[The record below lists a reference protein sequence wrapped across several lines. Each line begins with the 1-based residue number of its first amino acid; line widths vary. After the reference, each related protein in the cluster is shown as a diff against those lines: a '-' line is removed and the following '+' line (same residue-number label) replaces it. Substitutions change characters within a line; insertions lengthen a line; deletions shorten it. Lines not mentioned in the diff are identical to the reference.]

1 MPDDAACHAVV
12 AIIALAAMADARRPR
27 GGSTLRSP
35 MNTTTRQALTVSGLL
50 SVAVCVAA
58 QVAPVTPGWTIA
70 ETMKVRNV
78 DQVRISPDGRRVLFA
93 VTTAVMTA
101 DRSEYVSQIHVANV
115 DGSEERPITPD
126 TSSATSPRWSPD
138 GRWIAFLAKRSTV
151 SQVWLLRAD
160 GGEAHALTTGNAD
173 VASFQWSPSARQI
186 AFLRQDGPSAAE
198 ERAQRAKDDAMVVDR
213 GLKNTR
219 VWLVSVGT
227 NGSATTSERPLT
239 PPDTHVTDG
248 IDWSPDGSTLA
259 IVRTRT
265 ADWRDWPSS
274 DIAIVHATSGVVAA
288 VVQGPAADITPL
300 FSPNGRQ
307 LAYVAS
313 RDPWGRIL
321 DVWVLDVA
329 SGKSRKLAGTLDG
342 QPALI
347 GWSPNED
354 RLYFSEGRG
363 TATRLSALPLSG
375 GPPQDIDPGGAVLE
389 GFALSPARTQVA
401 FTRQTIAEPPEA
413 YISSLDR
420 FAPRQVSRAN
430 ASLPAHPIPRTEAI
444 QWQSTDGGEIEG
456 LLTYPFMYEPGKRY
470 PLALVVHA
478 GGEAFRN
485 TFLANPGIHPVT
497 EFSLRGYVVLRSN
510 ARGGA
515 LPGYG
520 AASAEPWFRP
530 KDKQY
535 ADLMT
540 GVDHVIQ
547 MGVAD
552 STRMGIM
559 GWSNGGLAT
568 SWVIT
573 QTSRFKAAVI
583 GAAFPNLMSQSAAN
597 PAVASDLG
605 AEPWMNLAPYIEHSP
620 IVYSKSV
627 STATLI
633 LHGERDDAV
642 PIGQSYEFYEALKR
656 QRVPVEMVV
665 YPRGAHAPQEPRQV
679 ADIARRHLEWMDR
692 YLRKDGQ
699 APR

>member
-1 MPDDAACHAVV
+1 
-12 AIIALAAMADARRPR
+12 
-27 GGSTLRSP
+27 
-35 MNTTTRQALTVSGLL
+35 MNTTTRQAFAVSGLL
-50 SVAVCVAA
+50 SFAVGLPATSSNRTAA
-58 QVAPVTPGWTIA
+58 QVAPVTAGWTIA

-93 VTTAVMTA
+93 VTAAVLTD
-101 DRSEYVSQIHVANV
+101 DRSEYVSQIYIASL
-115 DGSEERPITPD
+115 DGSDERPLTAD

-138 GRWIAFLAKRSTV
+138 GRWVAFLARRSTA
-151 SQVWLLRAD
+151 SQVWLIRAD
-160 GGEAHALTTGNAD
+160 GGEAHALTTGNTD
-173 VASFQWSPSARQI
+173 VGSFQWSPSGRQV
-186 AFLRQDGPSAAE
+186 AFLRPDGISVVE

-213 GLKNTR
+213 GLKHTR
-219 VWLVSVGT
+219 LWLVSVGE
-227 NGSATTSERPLT
+227 NGSATTAERPLT
-239 PPDTHVTDG
+239 PPDMHVAEG
-248 IDWSPDGSTLA
+248 FDWSPDGSTLA
-259 IVRTRT
+259 VVQTRT

-274 DIAIVHATSGVVAA
+274 DIAIVHATSGVVTP
-288 VVQGPAADITPL
+288 VVHGPAADITPL
-300 FSPNGRQ
+300 FSPDGRR

-313 RDPWGRIL
+313 RDTWGRIR
-321 DVWVLDVA
+321 DVCVLDVA
-329 SGKSRKLAGTLDG
+329 SGQSRKLADTVDG
-342 QPALI
+342 QPTLI
-347 GWSPNED
+347 GWSVNED

-375 GPPQDIDPGGAVLE
+375 APPHDIDSGGTVLDS
-389 GFALSPARTQVA
+389 FALSSTRTQVT
-401 FTRQTIAEPPEA
+401 FTRQTLAEPPEA
-413 YISSLDR
+413 YVSALDR
-420 FAPRQVSRAN
+420 FAPRRVSHAN
-430 ASLPAHPIPRTEAI
+430 ASLPVHPIPRTESI
-444 QWQSTDGGEIEG
+444 RWRSTDGGEVEG

-470 PLALVVHA
+470 PLVLVVHA

-485 TFLANPGIHPVT
+485 TFLANPGLHPVT
-497 EFSLRGYVVLRSN
+497 EFALRGYVVLRSN

-520 AASAEPWFRP
+520 PTSAVPWFRP

-540 GVDHVIQ
+540 GVDHVIH
-547 MGVAD
+547 MGIAD

-573 QTSRFKAAVI
+573 QTSRFKAAVL

-597 PAVASDLG
+597 PAIAGDMG
-605 AEPWMNLAPYIEHSP
+605 AEPWMNLALYVEHSP

-627 STATLI
+627 STPTLI

-642 PIGQSYEFYEALKR
+642 PVGQSYEFYEALKR
-656 QRVPVEMVV
+656 QRVTVEMVV

-692 YLRKDGQ
+692 YLRHGKS
-699 APR
+699 APH